1 MPRCVRGLVR
11 EFATV
16 VSVGEESSRCSRLR
30 EGGENAGKRP
40 NLGDAACGG
49 TIRGLVVW
57 SGTLTSFLRYSQ
69 PVVSGKGVGMN
80 RVRAVIV
87 LILLIMLAVTL
98 GGAFWTR
105 GVMTYLP
112 FLQARKG
119 NWTGA
124 YVPHGIVD
132 QRPWQTAA
140 TLGALAQSAEEKE
153 LAREAE
159 RLADH
164 EVDQAFS
171 QSLRQASLAKPNLS
185 GKALALQQRV
195 NELQEI
201 IKNDQARI
209 ASLTAGAG
217 PKTVGAVSNGSD
229 LEIAKAQLG
238 LDQTELADSLEDFA
252 RESGDRR
259 VVLQQELAARQAAM
273 KQYRDRAST
282 DNGQTAV
289 ATAEQYT
296 TLAQQLSTWRSLRNR
311 KQLIAQAGQLASADV
326 AALTEDQARLKTE
339 AAGLGAKSVG
349 ESSSERIE
357 RLRQIGAQQNIQS
370 ILDDRL
376 GAQQQLVA
384 LYRRWGEQVE
394 IQRRIVVH
402 LILQSL
408 AWIAAISI
416 MVILAG
422 GALQLG
428 LEKMVRDPR
437 QKQTL
442 KTVLNLG
449 MQLVGLLLI
458 LLTIFGVPRQTP
470 TILGLATAGL
480 TVVFQDFILAFC
492 GWFVLMGP
500 NGVRVRDWVE
510 IDGVGGEVVQLGLFR
525 TWLLETGNWTA
536 SGHPTGRRV
545 SFLNGYAIRG
555 KYFNFS
561 TVGQWM
567 WDEIKVSVPPGTD
580 IHALLNGIYEA
591 TVKTTEADAKMAE
604 MEWKRVTHEEGSPQF
619 SAMPSV
625 NLRPG
630 GAGVDIVI
638 RYITRAGVR
647 LETRNHLF
655 AMIVELMQGV
665 SKGDRSLAPPSRY
678 GNLKG

>member
-1 MPRCVRGLVR
+1 
-11 EFATV
+11 
-16 VSVGEESSRCSRLR
+16 
-30 EGGENAGKRP
+30 
-40 NLGDAACGG
+40 
-49 TIRGLVVW
+49 
-57 SGTLTSFLRYSQ
+57 
-69 PVVSGKGVGMN
+69 MN
-80 RVRAVIV
+80 RSRRVIV
-87 LILLIMLAVTL
+87 LIMLIVLSVTL
-98 GGAFWTR
+98 VGAFMTR
-105 GVMTYLP
+105 GVMEYLP

-119 NWTGA
+119 KWTGA
-124 YVPHGIVD
+124 YVPLGIVD

-140 TLGALAQSAEEKE
+140 TLAALAQSTEERKI
-153 LAREAE
+153 AREAE

-171 QSLRQASLAKPNLS
+171 QSLRQAALARATLT

-195 NELQEI
+195 NELQET
-201 IKNDQARI
+201 IKKDEARI
-209 ASLTAGAG
+209 ASLSSGAG
-217 PKTVGAVSNGSD
+217 TKRAAETVSNAGD

-238 LDQTELADSLEDFA
+238 LDQSELADSIEDLA
-252 RESGDRR
+252 RESGDQR
-259 VVLQQELAARQAAM
+259 VKLQQELAARQAAT
-273 KQYRDRAST
+273 KQYRDNAST
-282 DNGQTAV
+282 DDGQTAV
-289 ATAEQYT
+289 VSAEQYKT
-296 TLAQQLSTWRSLRNR
+296 FAQQLSTWRSLRNR
-311 KQLIAQAGQLASADV
+311 KQLIAQAQQLAKADV
-326 AALTEDQARLKTE
+326 AALTGDEEGLKAE
-339 AAGLGAKSVG
+339 AALIASKPVG
-349 ESSSERIE
+349 ESSTERVE
-357 RLRQIGAQQNIQS
+357 RLQRISAQQNILS
-370 ILDDRL
+370 ILNDRL

-384 LYRRWGEQVE
+384 LYGRWGEQVE
-394 IQRRIVVH
+394 LQQKIVIH

-408 AWIAAISI
+408 AWLAAICI
-416 MVILAG
+416 LVILAG
-422 GALQLG
+422 WGLQLA
-428 LEKMVRDPR
+428 LERVVHDPR

-449 MQLVGLLLI
+449 TQLIGLLLI
-458 LLTIFGVPRQTP
+458 LLIIFGLPQQMP
-470 TILGLATAGL
+470 TILGLVTAGL

-536 SGHPTGRRV
+536 NGHPTGRKV

-567 WDEIKVSVPPGTD
+567 WDEIKVSVPPSTSV
-580 IHALLNGIYEA
+580 HPLLKGIYEA

-604 MEWKRVTHEEGSPQF
+604 AEWKRVTHEEGSPQF

-625 NLRPG
+625 NLRPA

-647 LETRNHLF
+647 VETRNHLF

-665 SKGDRSLAPPSRY
+665 SKEDRNLPPLSRMGD
-678 GNLKG
+678 

>member
-1 MPRCVRGLVR
+1 
-11 EFATV
+11 
-16 VSVGEESSRCSRLR
+16 
-30 EGGENAGKRP
+30 
-40 NLGDAACGG
+40 
-49 TIRGLVVW
+49 
-57 SGTLTSFLRYSQ
+57 
-69 PVVSGKGVGMN
+69 MN
-80 RVRAVIV
+80 RARMVVV
-87 LILLIMLAVTL
+87 LILLTVLAITL
-98 GGAFWTR
+98 EGAFLTR

-124 YVPHGIVD
+124 YVPEGVVD

-140 TLGALAQSAEEKE
+140 TLAALAQSAEEKE

-209 ASLTAGAG
+209 ASLGAGAG
-217 PKTVGAVSNGSD
+217 TKPSGAVSNSSD

-238 LDQTELADSLEDFA
+238 LDQTELTDSLEDLA
-252 RESGDRR
+252 RESGDQR
-259 VVLQQELAARQAAM
+259 VVLQQELAARQAKM
-273 KQYRDRAST
+273 KQYRDGASM
-282 DNGQTAV
+282 DDGQTAV
-289 ATAEQYT
+289 ASAEQYKT
-296 TLAQQLSTWRSLRNR
+296 FAQQLSTWRSLRNR
-311 KQLIAQAGQLASADV
+311 KQLIVQAEQLARADV
-326 AALTEDQARLKTE
+326 VALTEDQARLKTE
-339 AAGLGAKSVG
+339 ASGLGDKAVG

-370 ILDDRL
+370 ILNDRL
-376 GAQQQLVA
+376 GAQQQLAA

-408 AWIAAISI
+408 AWITAICI
-416 MVILAG
+416 LVILAAW
-422 GALQLG
+422 ALQLV

-449 MQLVGLLLI
+449 TQLVGLLLI
-458 LLTIFGVPRQTP
+458 LLTIFGVPRQMP

-567 WDEIKVSVPPGTD
+567 WDEIKVNVPPGTD
-580 IHALLNGIYEA
+580 IHALLKGIYEA

-625 NLRPG
+625 NLRPA

-647 LETRNHLF
+647 VETRNHLF
-655 AMIVELMQGV
+655 AMIVELMQGA
-665 SKGDRSLAPPSRY
+665 SKRG
-678 GNLKG
+678 